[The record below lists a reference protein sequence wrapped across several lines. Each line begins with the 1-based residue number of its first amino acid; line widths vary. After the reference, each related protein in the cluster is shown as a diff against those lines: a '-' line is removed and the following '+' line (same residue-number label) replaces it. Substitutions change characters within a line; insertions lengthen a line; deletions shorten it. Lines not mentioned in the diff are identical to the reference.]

1 MVFIPIVL
9 LVLMIVPAY
18 AADMPGPVQATIVR
32 VIDGDTVEADAHVW
46 PGHTVRVSVRL
57 RGIDAPELRSRCDG
71 ERAMAERARAH
82 LATLL
87 QSGSV
92 QVRNVARD
100 KFFGRVVADL
110 ETESGEDIAPLLLA
124 AKLARPYA
132 GGSRASWCDDPN

>member
-1 MVFIPIVL
+1 MVFIPIFIFL
-9 LVLMIVPAY
+9 LSVVPTF
-18 AADMPGPVQATIVR
+18 AADMPGPVPATVVR

-57 RGIDAPELRSRCDG
+57 RGIDAPELRARCDE
-71 ERAMAERARAH
+71 ERAMAEQARTH

-92 QVRNVARD
+92 NVRNVARD

-110 ETESGEDIAPLLLA
+110 ETDAGEDIAFMLLA
-124 AKLARPYA
+124 ADMARPYA
-132 GGSRASWCDDPN
+132 GGRRASWCNDPN

>member
-1 MVFIPIVL
+1 MVFIPIFIVA
-9 LVLMIVPAY
+9 LMSVPVH
-18 AADMPGPVQATIVR
+18 AADMPGPVRATIVR

-57 RGIDAPELRSRCDG
+57 RGIDAPELRSRCDA
-71 ERAMAERARAH
+71 ERALAERARAH

-87 QSGSV
+87 HSGSV

-110 ETESGEDIAPLLLA
+110 ETDEGDEIAPLLLA
-124 AKLARPYA
+124 AELARPYA
-132 GGSRASWCDDPN
+132 GGSRVSWCDDPN